1 MSKTKNNKIRTCE
14 LFGGVG
20 GFRLGLKGWNGKS
33 STSGYKEDLNSKYE
47 VVFSNQWE
55 PSTKI
60 QHASMVYENR
70 WGKDGHTNVDITTLD
85 TDKYEELLVNPTL
98 LTIARQR
105 GNIDCG
111 GLRFI
116 IVGYG
121 NFYQLVK
128 EIKNGHISICLEKN
142 VDLTI
147 VPEKIFEF
155 LKSKY

>member
-1 MSKTKNNKIRTCE
+1 MNNTNQIIDDLFNFLLEIRYVAIYQNDE
-14 LFGGVG
+14 LTFKQ
-20 GFRLGLKGWNGKS
+20 RKQTSDS
-33 STSGYKEDLNSKYE
+33 SSSDS
-47 VVFSNQWE
+47 
-55 PSTKI
+55 
-60 QHASMVYENR
+60 
-70 WGKDGHTNVDITTLD
+70 
-85 TDKYEELLVNPTL
+85 DKFEELLVNPTL

-142 VDLTI
+142 VDLTT

-155 LKSKY
+155 LKSKYSQLN

>member
-1 MSKTKNNKIRTCE
+1 MNNTNQIIDDLFNFFLEIRYVAIYQNDE
-14 LFGGVG
+14 LTFKQ
-20 GFRLGLKGWNGKS
+20 RKQTSDS
-33 STSGYKEDLNSKYE
+33 SSS
-47 VVFSNQWE
+47 
-55 PSTKI
+55 
-60 QHASMVYENR
+60 
-70 WGKDGHTNVDITTLD
+70 D

-155 LKSKY
+155 LKSKYIQLN

>member
-1 MSKTKNNKIRTCE
+1 MNNTNQIIDDLFNFLLEIRYVAIYQNDE
-14 LFGGVG
+14 LTFKQ
-20 GFRLGLKGWNGKS
+20 RKQTSDS
-33 STSGYKEDLNSKYE
+33 SSS
-47 VVFSNQWE
+47 
-55 PSTKI
+55 
-60 QHASMVYENR
+60 
-70 WGKDGHTNVDITTLD
+70 D

-116 IVGYG
+116 ILGYG

-155 LKSKY
+155 LKSKYSQLN

>member
-1 MSKTKNNKIRTCE
+1 MNNTNQIIDDLFNFLLEIRYVAIYQNDE
-14 LFGGVG
+14 LTFKQ
-20 GFRLGLKGWNGKS
+20 RKQTSDS
-33 STSGYKEDLNSKYE
+33 SSS
-47 VVFSNQWE
+47 
-55 PSTKI
+55 
-60 QHASMVYENR
+60 
-70 WGKDGHTNVDITTLD
+70 D
-85 TDKYEELLVNPTL
+85 TDEYEELLVNPTL

-155 LKSKY
+155 LKSKYSQLN

>member
-1 MSKTKNNKIRTCE
+1 MNNTNQIIDDLFNFLLEIRYVAIYQNAE
-14 LFGGVG
+14 LTFKQ
-20 GFRLGLKGWNGKS
+20 RKQTSDS
-33 STSGYKEDLNSKYE
+33 SSS
-47 VVFSNQWE
+47 
-55 PSTKI
+55 
-60 QHASMVYENR
+60 
-70 WGKDGHTNVDITTLD
+70 D

-105 GNIDCG
+105 GNIDCE

-128 EIKNGHISICLEKN
+128 EIKNGHISICLENN

-155 LKSKY
+155 LKSKYSQLN

>member
-1 MSKTKNNKIRTCE
+1 MNNTNQIIDDLFNFLLEIRYVAIYQNAE
-14 LFGGVG
+14 LTFKQ
-20 GFRLGLKGWNGKS
+20 RKQTSDS
-33 STSGYKEDLNSKYE
+33 SSSE
-47 VVFSNQWE
+47 
-55 PSTKI
+55 
-60 QHASMVYENR
+60 
-70 WGKDGHTNVDITTLD
+70 

-111 GLRFI
+111 GLKFI

-155 LKSKY
+155 LKSKYSQLN

>member
-1 MSKTKNNKIRTCE
+1 MNNTNQIIDDLFNFLLEIRYVAIYQNDE
-14 LFGGVG
+14 LTFKQ
-20 GFRLGLKGWNGKS
+20 RKQTSDS
-33 STSGYKEDLNSKYE
+33 SSS
-47 VVFSNQWE
+47 
-55 PSTKI
+55 
-60 QHASMVYENR
+60 
-70 WGKDGHTNVDITTLD
+70 D
-85 TDKYEELLVNPTL
+85 TDEYEELLVNPTL

-128 EIKNGHISICLEKN
+128 EIKNEHISICLEKN

-155 LKSKY
+155 LKSKYSQLN